1 MGAGPEPEVI
11 PLINDN
17 LSLLLLLLVIL
28 NGALAVFSIMRD
40 RRRFRNAVFLLF
52 FVLFSLVFV
61 IHYLNLTDHEIGA
74 LALFGLVT
82 LSIVILV
89 PTVLILN
96 GVVMWRKEGRSLQ
109 NQLSWIFGVLIITGA
124 LFLMRSFYHA
134 DAVDDLPWMV
144 RILMGLYGGGVFYV
158 SLVFLAFMFYTW
170 LIRVIPHRKHY
181 DYVVVLGAG
190 LLGGDRVSKLLADR
204 LDKGVEV
211 YRKNRPDCAMICS
224 GGQGPDETVPEA
236 EAMKGYLVS
245 KGIPEDHILTED
257 RSTTTMEN
265 LTFSRKLIDSRDGG
279 KKIAVVTS
287 DYHVLRPMIYSRK
300 IGMKVDGIGGHTAL
314 YYWPS
319 AMIREYAALVKHY
332 LVPYL
337 FGLAIMLAMQFYFM
351 WIIVP

>member
-1 MGAGPEPEVI
+1 MFDSTSGHL
-11 PLINDN
+11 LI
-17 LSLLLLLLVIL
+17 LVIL
-28 NGALAVFSIMRD
+28 NGALAAYSTIRD

-52 FVLFSLVFV
+52 FVLFLLAFIIRIMALSG
-61 IHYLNLTDHEIGA
+61 NEMGA
-74 LALFGLVT
+74 LYLFGF
-82 LSIVILV
+82 IVLAIVFLV
-89 PTVLILN
+89 PAVLILN

-124 LFLMRSFYHA
+124 LLMIRAFYHA
-134 DAVDDLPWMV
+134 DDLIELSWPWRVVMN
-144 RILMGLYGGGVFYV
+144 LYGAGVFYV

-170 LIRVIPHRKHY
+170 LIRVIPHWKHY

-204 LDKGVEV
+204 LDKGAAV
-211 YRKNRPDCAMICS
+211 YRKNLPDCAMVCS
-224 GGQGPDETVPEA
+224 GGQGPDETVSEA

-245 KGIPEDHILTED
+245 KGIPEDHILKED

-319 AMIREYAALVKHY
+319 AMIREYAALVKYY
-332 LVPYL
+332 LVPYMV
-337 FGLAIMLAMQFYFM
+337 GLAIMLAMQFYFM

>member
-170 LIRVIPHRKHY
+170 LIRVIPHWKHY

-204 LDKGVEV
+204 LDKGAAV
-211 YRKNRPDCAMICS
+211 YRKNLPDCAMVCS
-224 GGQGPDETVPEA
+224 GGQGPDETVSEA
-236 EAMKGYLVS
+236 EAMKGYDRRRDLGLS
-245 KGIPEDHILTED
+245 RAASHDLLPEDRDEGGRD
-257 RSTTTMEN
+257 RRPHGSVLLAQCHDPGIRRPGEALSGT
-265 LTFSRKLIDSRDGG
+265 LSVRPCSHAGH
-279 KKIAVVTS
+279 AVLLHV
-287 DYHVLRPMIYSRK
+287 DYRSLSP
-300 IGMKVDGIGGHTAL
+300 GNT
-314 YYWPS
+314 
-319 AMIREYAALVKHY
+319 
-332 LVPYL
+332 
-337 FGLAIMLAMQFYFM
+337 
-351 WIIVP
+351 

>member
-1 MGAGPEPEVI
+1 M
-11 PLINDN
+11 INDN

-170 LIRVIPHRKHY
+170 LIRVIPHWKHY

-204 LDKGVEV
+204 LDKGAAV
-211 YRKNRPDCAMICS
+211 YRKNLPDCAMLCS
-224 GGQGPDETVPEA
+224 GGQGPEC
-236 EAMKGYLVS
+236 
-245 KGIPEDHILTED
+245 ILTED
-257 RSTTTMEN
+257 RSATTMEN

-319 AMIREYAALVKHY
+319 AMIREYAALVKYY
-332 LVPYL
+332 LVPYMV
-337 FGLAIMLAMQFYFM
+337 GLAIMLAMQFYFM

>member
-1 MGAGPEPEVI
+1 M
-11 PLINDN
+11 INDN

-124 LFLMRSFYHA
+124 LLLMRSFYHA

-144 RILMGLYGGGVFYV
+144 RILMGLYGSGVFYV

-204 LDKGVEV
+204 LDKGAAV
-211 YRKNRPDCAMICS
+211 YRKNLPDCAMVCS

-245 KGIPEDHILTED
+245 KGIPEDHILKED

-319 AMIREYAALVKHY
+319 AMIREYAALVKYY
-332 LVPYL
+332 LVPYMV
-337 FGLAIMLAMQFYFM
+337 GLAIMLAMQFYFM

>member
-1 MGAGPEPEVI
+1 M
-11 PLINDN
+11 INDN

-124 LFLMRSFYHA
+124 LLLMRSFYHA

-144 RILMGLYGGGVFYV
+144 RILMGLYGSGVFYV

-170 LIRVIPHRKHY
+170 LIRVIPHWKHY

-211 YRKNRPDCAMICS
+211 YRKNLPDCAMVCS

-245 KGIPEDHILTED
+245 KGISEERILTED
-257 RSTTTMEN
+257 RSATTMEN

-319 AMIREYAALVKHY
+319 AMIREYAALVKYY
-332 LVPYL
+332 LVPYMV
-337 FGLAIMLAMQFYFM
+337 GLAIMLAMQFYFM

>member
-1 MGAGPEPEVI
+1 M
-11 PLINDN
+11 INDN

-28 NGALAVFSIMRD
+28 NGALAVFSTMRD

-82 LSIVILV
+82 LSIVFLV

-96 GVVMWRKEGRSLQ
+96 GITMWRKEGRSLQ

-124 LFLMRSFYHA
+124 LFLMRSFWHA
-134 DAVDDLPWMV
+134 DELHDLPWIPRV
-144 RILMGLYGGGVFYV
+144 LMGLYGAGVFYV

-211 YRKNRPDCAMICS
+211 YRKNRPDCAMVCS

-245 KGIPEDHILTED
+245 KGIPEECILTED
-257 RSTTTMEN
+257 RSATTMEN
-265 LTFSRKLIDSRDGG
+265 LTFSRDLIDSRDGG
-279 KKIAVVTS
+279 KKVAVVTS

>member
-1 MGAGPEPEVI
+1 M
-11 PLINDN
+11 INDN

-124 LFLMRSFYHA
+124 LLLMRSFYHA

-211 YRKNRPDCAMICS
+211 YRKNLPDCAMICS
-224 GGQGPDETVPEA
+224 GGQGPDETVSEA

-245 KGIPEDHILTED
+245 KGIPEDHIL
-257 RSTTTMEN
+257 
-265 LTFSRKLIDSRDGG
+265 
-279 KKIAVVTS
+279 
-287 DYHVLRPMIYSRK
+287 
-300 IGMKVDGIGGHTAL
+300 
-314 YYWPS
+314 
-319 AMIREYAALVKHY
+319 
-332 LVPYL
+332 
-337 FGLAIMLAMQFYFM
+337 
-351 WIIVP
+351 

>member
-1 MGAGPEPEVI
+1 MH
-11 PLINDN
+11 DT
-17 LSLLLLLLVIL
+17 LSRILLFLVIL
-28 NGALAVFSIMRD
+28 NGSLAAYSTMRD

-52 FVLFSLVFV
+52 FVLFGLVSI
-61 IHYLNLTDHEIGA
+61 IHVLKMTDHGGGA
-74 LALFGLVT
+74 LTLFILGT
-82 LSIVILV
+82 AAIVFLV
-89 PTVLILN
+89 PAVLILN
-96 GVVMWRKEGRSLQ
+96 GITMWRKEGRSLQ

-134 DAVDDLPWMV
+134 DAVDDLPWTV

-204 LDKGVEV
+204 LDKGAEV
-211 YRKNRPDCAMICS
+211 YRKNLPDCAMVCS

-245 KGIPEDHILTED
+245 KGIPEESILEED
-257 RSTTTMEN
+257 RSATTMEN
-265 LTFSRKLIDSRDGG
+265 LTFSRDLINSRDGG
-279 KKIAVVTS
+279 KEIAVVTS

-332 LVPYL
+332 MVPYL
-337 FGLAIMLAMQFYFM
+337 LGLAIMLAMQFYFM

>member
-1 MGAGPEPEVI
+1 M
-11 PLINDN
+11 INDN

-28 NGALAVFSIMRD
+28 NGALAVFSTMRD
-40 RRRFRNAVFLLF
+40 RRRFRNAVFLMF

-82 LSIVILV
+82 LSIVFLV

-96 GVVMWRKEGRSLQ
+96 GITMWRKEGRSLQ
-109 NQLSWIFGVLIITGA
+109 NQFSWIFGVLILTGA
-124 LFLMRSFYHA
+124 LLLMRSFWHA
-134 DAVDDLPWMV
+134 DELHDLPWIPRV
-144 RILMGLYGGGVFYV
+144 LMGLYGAGVFYV

-190 LLGGDRVSKLLADR
+190 ILGGDRVSKLLAVR

-211 YRKNRPDCAMICS
+211 YRKNRPDCAMVCS
-224 GGQGPDETVPEA
+224 GGQGLDETVPEA

-245 KGIPEDHILTED
+245 KGIPEECILTED
-257 RSTTTMEN
+257 RSATTMEN